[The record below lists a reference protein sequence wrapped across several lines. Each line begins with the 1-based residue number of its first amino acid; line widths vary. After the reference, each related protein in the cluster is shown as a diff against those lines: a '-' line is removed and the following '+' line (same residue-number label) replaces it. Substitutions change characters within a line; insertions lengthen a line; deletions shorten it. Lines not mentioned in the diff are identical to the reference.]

1 MPELHLEDHS
11 PEWLSFKLLTIAVS
25 NRAKVKKG
33 VNILSAKTSDPRQW
47 DVKQEV
53 GNGGKHSTTTVIC
66 QRIAPS
72 SRNRYETS
80 YSQHIKLIYIH
91 DTIHRLKD
99 LGLIL
104 PLHIAI
110 KPVAWKSGDT
120 YANYGT
126 ICWSITGHLSFQ
138 VIKFISLN

>member
-1 MPELHLEDHS
+1 MPELRLKASS
-11 PEWLSFKLLTIAVS
+11 PEWLLCKLFTIAVS

-80 YSQHIKLIYIH
+80 YSRHIKLIHIH
-91 DTIHRLKD
+91 DTIRWLRD

-104 PLHIAI
+104 PLLIAI
-110 KPVAWKSGDT
+110 KPVAWKSGDA
-120 YANYGT
+120 YVNYGT
-126 ICWSITGHLSFQ
+126 ICWSVTGHLSFQ
-138 VIKFISLN
+138 VIKLISLN